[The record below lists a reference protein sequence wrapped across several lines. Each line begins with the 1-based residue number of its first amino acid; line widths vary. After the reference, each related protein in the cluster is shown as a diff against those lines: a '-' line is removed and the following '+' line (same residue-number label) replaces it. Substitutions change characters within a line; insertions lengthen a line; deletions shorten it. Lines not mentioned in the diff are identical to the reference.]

1 MPLAKI
7 DVENKHF
14 GRRLRGYDREEVEA
28 FMQEVAESMGELA
41 DVRVRQEECIAR
53 QEEALNEHRQRE
65 AVLRDTLLS
74 TQKMVE
80 EIKTTARKEAELI
93 VEEAR
98 MRAREI
104 VQQAHM
110 RLAQIHDDITELKRQ
125 RTQFEVKLRSL
136 LEAHLQ
142 MLEIERQEQGQFE
155 ALESK
160 LTFFKK
166 AT

>member
-1 MPLAKI
+1 
-7 DVENKHF
+7 
-14 GRRLRGYDREEVEA
+14 
-28 FMQEVAESMGELA
+28 
-41 DVRVRQEECIAR
+41 
-53 QEEALNEHRQRE
+53 
-65 AVLRDTLLS
+65 VLRDTLLS